1 MFYYSFHN
9 IMLCMLP
16 FYGLIFTDDTMTL
29 PLRQLEA
36 FRAVLTE
43 GSVTRAATYMKI
55 SQPAVSR
62 LISSLEENLGF
73 ALFKRERK
81 KLQPTAEARF
91 LLDEVER
98 ALSHLDHIRQ
108 LTVDIENRHAG
119 NLRIACLPGFATSLL
134 PRILARFLKDR
145 PGVTLTFEPDRPDRI
160 IEWVIG
166 QQYDVGITEQFD
178 GHPAIECETI
188 PIRTVCILPPKHA
201 LSEKPSI
208 TPQDLNNVPMIHGY
222 RDHNFYRTLRTAFDL
237 AGATF
242 KSGVETRQF
251 GPACIMVSEG
261 LGVSVVSEIDA
272 REYESRG
279 LIIKPFTPAIPFHI
293 NILYPAYVPRSMV
306 THEFIDTFKES
317 LQPFKVNL

>member
-1 MFYYSFHN
+1 
-9 IMLCMLP
+9 
-16 FYGLIFTDDTMTL
+16 MTL

-43 GSVTRAATYMKI
+43 GSVTRAAHYMKI

-62 LISSLEENLGF
+62 LISSLEDNMGF

-81 KLQPTAEARF
+81 SLQPTAEAKF

-108 LTVDIENRHAG
+108 LTRDIENKQAG

-134 PRILARFLKDR
+134 PRVLAKFLKDR
-145 PGVTLTFEPDRPDRI
+145 PGVPLTFEPDRPDRI

-166 QQYDVGITEQFD
+166 QQYDVGITEQFE

-188 PIRTVCILPPKHA
+188 PIRTVCVLPDGHPLADK
-201 LSEKPSI
+201 KTI
-208 TPQDLNNVPMIHGY
+208 TPTDLNAVPMIHGY
-222 RDHNFYRTLRTAFDL
+222 RDHIFYRTLRSAFDQ
-237 AGATF
+237 AGSEF

-261 LGVSVVSEIDA
+261 LGASVVSEIDA
-272 REYESRG
+272 REYENRG
-279 LIIKPFTPAIPFHI
+279 LIIKPFQPAIPFQI
-293 NILYPAYVPRSMV
+293 NILFPAYVPRSMV
-306 THEFIDTFKES
+306 THEFIEAFKQS
-317 LQPFKVNL
+317 LQPFRMD